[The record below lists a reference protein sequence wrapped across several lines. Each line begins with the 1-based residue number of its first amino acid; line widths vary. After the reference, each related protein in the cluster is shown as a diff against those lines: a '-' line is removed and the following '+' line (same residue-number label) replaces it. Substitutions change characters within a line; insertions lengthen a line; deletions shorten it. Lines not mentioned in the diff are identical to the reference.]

1 NEEYYHN
8 TTSMFCAYFQSKLYD
23 MRKLANQISLD
34 SRENGNTA
42 YALSRIQPE
51 VNEYYYWNAL
61 QALRTLENTAQY
73 PLGVYY
79 YETGAVLYNS
89 CKYTVEGVCDFLY
102 KSAASGTELSAFF
115 QQAAETN
122 VGYFS
127 DGKTLLVGMP
137 VR

>member
-1 NEEYYHN
+1 MENYLEGYRLKLKAFLTRRRYLVKIASTCIIFLLVPCMVALGLFLGVARGQLESANEEYYHN

-61 QALRTLENTAQY
+61 A
-73 PLGVYY
+73 
-79 YETGAVLYNS
+79 GAAHAGKYRPISPGRVL
-89 CKYTVEGVCDFLY
+89 L
-102 KSAASGTELSAFF
+102 
-115 QQAAETN
+115 
-122 VGYFS
+122 
-127 DGKTLLVGMP
+127 
-137 VR
+137 